1 MLQGKIIERVSR
13 SILWAVIFFAVG
25 VGMVLFFPD
34 MALAGGI
41 IFGIVFT
48 AFWGITGKH
57 WTIALGLVVM
67 FAYAVGVGM
76 AQSAIDDSDVSTL
89 RGKTIIGTGVVV
101 DDPSSGGFLQNV
113 LVRISECTGDD
124 ECVGQRI
131 LIATDRW
138 KEVSLGD
145 TVRFSCLFERPE
157 NFSEEFDWR
166 MYLASRNVRALCKKA
181 DTFFVTEEKT
191 FFGYLGSVRRALEES
206 VNRSVEQ
213 PYAALGN
220 GLLFGGSERMSEEL
234 SRDFSRT
241 SMTHIVAVSG
251 YNVSLIAGYI
261 FLLAI
266 YLGCW
271 RKGATIVAI
280 GGIIFFVLF
289 VGSPSSAIRAAVMGS
304 ILLFALALGRSRES
318 LRVLIYAGAIMI
330 AMNPLILRYDV
341 GFQLSFLATLG
352 IVVMAPWYEKVR
364 PKNDLAQ
371 GVTEILFMTTSAQ
384 IFVLPIILSTFHSF
398 SFLAIVTNLLVLWTI
413 PFAMLFTFL
422 TSLAGMIS
430 GWLGFVVGIGAQGI
444 LWYDIAVVQWF
455 ARMDWSVVR
464 IEAVGM
470 WFFIVWYGLL
480 GSLAY
485 WVHWREREEGR
496 RHCKKHISM

>member
-1 MLQGKIIERVSR
+1 
-13 SILWAVIFFAVG
+13 
-25 VGMVLFFPD
+25 
-34 MALAGGI
+34 
-41 IFGIVFT
+41 
-48 AFWGITGKH
+48 
-57 WTIALGLVVM
+57 
-67 FAYAVGVGM
+67 M
-76 AQSAIDDSDVSTL
+76 AQSAIDASDTSTL
-89 RGKTIIGTGVVV
+89 RGKTIIGTGVVI

-124 ECVGQRI
+124 GCAGQRV
-131 LIATDRW
+131 LIAMDRW
-138 KEVSLGD
+138 KEVSFGD

-181 DTFFVTEEKT
+181 DVFSVIGSQTFL
-191 FFGYLGSVRRALEES
+191 GSLGSVRRLLEES
-206 VNRSVEQ
+206 VNRAIEQ
-213 PYAALGN
+213 PYSALGN
-220 GLLFGGSERMSEEL
+220 GLLFGGSDRMSDEL
-234 SRDFSRT
+234 AQDFSKT
-241 SMTHIVAVSG
+241 SMTHITAVSG

-280 GGIIFFVLF
+280 GGIVLFVLF
-289 VGSPSSAIRAAVMGS
+289 IGSPSSAIRAGVMGS

-330 AMNPLILRYDV
+330 AMNPLILRHDV

-364 PKNDLAQ
+364 PKNTLAQ
-371 GVTEILFMTTSAQ
+371 GVTEIVFMTTSAQ
-384 IFVLPIILSTFHSF
+384 IFVLPVILFTFHSF
-398 SFLAIVTNLLVLWTI
+398 SFLAIVVNLLVLWTI

-422 TSLAGMIS
+422 TSLFGLVS
-430 GWLGFVVGIGAQGI
+430 GWLGFAVGIGAQGI
-444 LWYDIAVVQWF
+444 LWYDIVVVQWF

-464 IEAVGM
+464 IEAVGV

-485 WVHWREREEGR
+485 WVYWREWEEGR
-496 RHCKKHISM
+496 RHCKKHRSM